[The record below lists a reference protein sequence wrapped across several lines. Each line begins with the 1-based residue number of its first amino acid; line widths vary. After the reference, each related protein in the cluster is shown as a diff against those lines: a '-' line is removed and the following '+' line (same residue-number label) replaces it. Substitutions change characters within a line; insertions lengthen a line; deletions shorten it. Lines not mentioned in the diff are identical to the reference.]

1 MIDKHKIITLH
12 NKGMSQ
18 RKIADE
24 LGISRNTVPSYIK
37 EYDSLSATLFT
48 SENLSKEQL
57 RVLAEQIAK
66 APRYHVQNR
75 HNRKYTEEI
84 DFALDSILAEEETK
98 TKVLGPHKQ
107 KLTNMQIHQLLVDED
122 FDIGL
127 STINN
132 HIRQKRCRSAVS
144 SLVISHG

>member
-1 MIDKHKIITLH
+1 
-12 NKGMSQ
+12 MSQ

-84 DFALDSILAEEETK
+84 DCALDSILAEEETK
-98 TKVLGPHKQ
+98 TKALGSSSNFGVNSFPP
-107 KLTNMQIHQLLVDED
+107 LYLL
-122 FDIGL
+122 FL
-127 STINN
+127 YAASN
-132 HIRQKRCRSAVS
+132 
-144 SLVISHG
+144 